1 MPKAIYF
8 FDTINAVKNYDSYFG
23 GVNGNFYHSYN
34 IYFPLKTPLQNVKRI
49 TLKSVE
55 MPLNLYTARLEN
67 NTCTMG
73 LTFTYTSLSGVVLIN
88 NKYIN
93 YQIPMGVYTQ
103 SSLLSSLNTG
113 VNAFLNTYNTTTLA
127 TPYYITISGV
137 TNTYYTP
144 GNLSISFGTSLILG
158 TTVTAISNNCTSLSI
173 DNNPLTNY
181 LLGYTNR
188 YSISSSSTP
197 LYSNSP
203 INVNGFDTC
212 LYMQF
217 PNIPNL
223 NNSNSFVGFKLPL
236 NSGTNNTTLYYNDAT
251 EHQSIELN
259 KTPYILDKI
268 NVVITD
274 RLGNALT
281 GYFNWTFSLIIEY
294 DDSISY
300 EYLNFNN

>member
-73 LTFTYTSLSGVVLIN
+73 LTFTYTSLSGVVLMN

-103 SSLLSSLNTG
+103 NSLLSSLNLTLSNY
-113 VNAFLNTYNTTTLA
+113 VNTYNNTTLA

-137 TNTYYTP
+137 TN
-144 GNLSISFGTSLILG
+144 LSISFGTAPILG
-158 TTVTAISNNCTSLSI
+158 TTVTAITNNCTTVSI

-181 LLGYTNR
+181 ILGYTNR
-188 YSISSSSTP
+188 FATTFTANT

-268 NVVITD
+268 NVVITY

-294 DDSISY
+294 DDTISY